1 MNFELKR
8 EEEALA
14 SRETPPESHLLD
26 AVRDLVEGEDDGGP
40 IFECS
45 WDKIA
50 SSRVHWGRGPLETS
64 ENILGTLQ
72 AVDQCTYYVSA
83 KNISSTFEM

>member
-1 MNFELKR
+1 MSFELKQ

-14 SRETPPESHLLD
+14 SGELDPESHLLD

-45 WDKIA
+45 WDNVA
-50 SSRVHWGRGPLETS
+50 SGRVVP
-64 ENILGTLQ
+64 
-72 AVDQCTYYVSA
+72 
-83 KNISSTFEM
+83 

>member
-26 AVRDLVEGEDDGGP
+26 VVRDLVEGEDDGGL

-45 WDKIA
+45 WDEIA
-50 SSRVHWGRGPLETS
+50 SGHVVP
-64 ENILGTLQ
+64 
-72 AVDQCTYYVSA
+72 
-83 KNISSTFEM
+83 

>member
-14 SRETPPESHLLD
+14 SRETPPKSHLLD
-26 AVRDLVEGEDDGGP
+26 AVRDLVKGEDDGGP

-45 WDKIA
+45 WDNIE
-50 SSRVHWGRGPLETS
+50 SGRV
-64 ENILGTLQ
+64 TL
-72 AVDQCTYYVSA
+72 
-83 KNISSTFEM
+83 

>member
-14 SRETPPESHLLD
+14 SGETPPESHLLD
-26 AVRDLVEGEDDGGP
+26 AVRDLVEGEDNGGP

-45 WDKIA
+45 WDDVA
-50 SSRVHWGRGPLETS
+50 SGELAESQLSRGE
-64 ENILGTLQ
+64 
-72 AVDQCTYYVSA
+72 SA
-83 KNISSTFEM
+83 KQA

>member
-26 AVRDLVEGEDDGGP
+26 AVRDLIEGEDDG
-40 IFECS
+40 
-45 WDKIA
+45 DQ
-50 SSRVHWGRGPLETS
+50 SSNV
-64 ENILGTLQ
+64 LG
-72 AVDQCTYYVSA
+72 
-83 KNISSTFEM
+83 MR

>member
-14 SRETPPESHLLD
+14 SGETPPESHLLD
-26 AVRDLVEGEDDGGP
+26 TVRDLVKEDDGGP

-45 WDKIA
+45 WDDVA
-50 SSRVHWGRGPLETS
+50 SGRVVP
-64 ENILGTLQ
+64 
-72 AVDQCTYYVSA
+72 
-83 KNISSTFEM
+83 

>member
-14 SRETPPESHLLD
+14 SGETPPESYLLD

-40 IFECS
+40 IFECP
-45 WDKIA
+45 WDEIA
-50 SSRVHWGRGPLETS
+50 SGRVVP
-64 ENILGTLQ
+64 
-72 AVDQCTYYVSA
+72 
-83 KNISSTFEM
+83 

>member
-14 SRETPPESHLLD
+14 SGETPESHLLD
-26 AVRDLVEGEDDGGP
+26 AVRDLIKGEDDGGP

-45 WDKIA
+45 WDEIA
-50 SSRVHWGRGPLETS
+50 SGRVVP
-64 ENILGTLQ
+64 
-72 AVDQCTYYVSA
+72 
-83 KNISSTFEM
+83 

>member
-1 MNFELKR
+1 MNFKLKR

-14 SRETPPESHLLD
+14 SGETPPKSHLLD
-26 AVRDLVEGEDDGGP
+26 VVRDLVEGEDNGGP

-50 SSRVHWGRGPLETS
+50 SGQIVP
-64 ENILGTLQ
+64 
-72 AVDQCTYYVSA
+72 
-83 KNISSTFEM
+83 